1 MAVLK
6 CKMCGGDLKITEG
19 ASTAECEYC
28 GSVQTVP
35 RADNEKKMTLFG
47 RAGRLRTACEFDKAA
62 GIYEAILTDF
72 PEEAEAYWG
81 LVLCKYGI
89 EYVESPSDG
98 RRVPTCH
105 RSSYDSVL
113 EDDNFEQAME
123 NADVI
128 ARRLYRAEAM
138 ELERLRKGI
147 LEVSSAEE
155 PYDIF
160 ICYKE
165 TDENGD
171 RTLDSVLAQDLYAAL
186 TEKGYRVFFSRI
198 TLKGKLGMDYEPYIF
213 SALNSAKVMLAVGT
227 RYEFFNAVWVKNEW
241 SRYLKICEEDK
252 EKHLIPCYRDISA
265 SDMPREF
272 NHLQGADLGKMG
284 AVQDILFN
292 MGKYIPRQKET
303 PVVQSAAAGG
313 KDQLLKRGKMSLED
327 RAWAEAEKH
336 FEEVLNRDAE
346 CAEAYVGKAL
356 AQARCGSLREMAVA
370 QVNRAVNEL
379 KKQKLSIP
387 SDEGRISMSVT
398 NNAVPGYL
406 EAAEIRKRYSFDLTY
421 ESGVEAWQQQ
431 KEEVLKRWNENRFLH
446 RAAQFAD
453 GELARMLEE
462 ARAQLGSE
470 LEEKST
476 VLREEENRARN
487 ELGQRYAAFLNQV
500 DGVLAQKSAE
510 AKDQIQQNREN
521 SLKSLRGLLNENE
534 NLLAERRK
542 GLKGMS
548 ITGWVIGALV
558 LTVLFISHMVNQP
571 GSQSNSA
578 MFLTY
583 LVWIIVIVINNHKVG
598 KMWKKFGSRC
608 AGNLFQK
615 ITENQKRKLLIAYLK
630 NSIVEYESAVQTIR
644 TQIQTLERGGAVQ
657 TGGFDMGIFQDFYGN
672 GMR

>member
-1 MAVLK
+1 
-6 CKMCGGDLKITEG
+6 
-19 ASTAECEYC
+19 
-28 GSVQTVP
+28 
-35 RADNEKKMTLFG
+35 
-47 RAGRLRTACEFDKAA
+47 
-62 GIYEAILTDF
+62 
-72 PEEAEAYWG
+72 
-81 LVLCKYGI
+81 
-89 EYVESPSDG
+89 
-98 RRVPTCH
+98 
-105 RSSYDSVL
+105 
-113 EDDNFEQAME
+113 
-123 NADVI
+123 
-128 ARRLYRAEAM
+128 
-138 ELERLRKGI
+138 
-147 LEVSSAEE
+147 
-155 PYDIF
+155 
-160 ICYKE
+160 
-165 TDENGD
+165 
-171 RTLDSVLAQDLYAAL
+171 
-186 TEKGYRVFFSRI
+186 
-198 TLKGKLGMDYEPYIF
+198 
-213 SALNSAKVMLAVGT
+213 
-227 RYEFFNAVWVKNEW
+227 
-241 SRYLKICEEDK
+241 
-252 EKHLIPCYRDISA
+252 
-265 SDMPREF
+265 
-272 NHLQGADLGKMG
+272 
-284 AVQDILFN
+284 

-303 PVVQSAAAGG
+303 PGVQSAAAGG
-313 KDQLLKRGKMSLED
+313 KDQLLNRGKMSLED

-336 FEEVLNRDAE
+336 FEEGLNRDAE

-615 ITENQKRKLLIAYLK
+615 ITVNQKRKLLIAYLK